1 VYLALARA
9 GFRRYATYRIAT
21 VAGATTNI
29 TFGFLRY
36 YTLLAVA
43 VSAGGSVA
51 GYTGA
56 KLATYVWCSQGILA
70 VVSLWGEIGE
80 RAERIRTGD
89 VVVDLLRPVDPVWH
103 QLATDAGRAFFHLLT
118 RFTLPVLAGL
128 VCTRMYLPERAA
140 TYPLFVVSLVL
151 AVVLCFGCRFI
162 VQCSAYWLLDV
173 RGPVV
178 LWLLLSGAASG
189 MYFPLW
195 LVPEPWATVLVY
207 GLPFASII
215 QAPMDILVERAGH
228 PYLMLVTQA
237 FWAAV
242 VLAVGRAVQRRAE
255 RKLVVQGG

>member
-9 GFRRYATYRIAT
+9 GFRRYATYRVAT
-21 VAGATTNI
+21 VAGATTNV

-51 GYTGA
+51 GYTGP
-56 KLATYVWCSQGILA
+56 KIATYVWCSQGILA
-70 VVSLWGEIGE
+70 VVSLWGDIGE
-80 RAERIRTGD
+80 RDERIRSGD

-103 QLATDAGRAFFHLLT
+103 QLATDAGRAVFHLLT

-128 VCTRMYLPERAA
+128 VFTDMYVPRRAA
-140 TYPLFVVSLVL
+140 TYLLFAASLAL
-151 AVVLCFGCRFI
+151 AVVVCFGCRFI
-162 VQCSAYWLLDV
+162 VQCAAYWLLDV
-173 RGPVV
+173 RGPMV

-195 LVPEPWATVLVY
+195 LVPEPWSTVMVY

-215 QAPMDILVERAGH
+215 QAPMDILVERSEH
-228 PYLMLVTQA
+228 PYLMVATQA
-237 FWAAV
+237 VWAV
-242 VLAVGRAVQRRAE
+242 VILSVGRAVQRRAE

>member
-36 YTLLAVA
+36 YTLAAVA
-43 VSAGGSVA
+43 AAAGGTVA
-51 GYTGA
+51 GYTGP
-56 KLATYVWCSQGILA
+56 KIATFVWCSQGILN
-70 VVSLWGEIGE
+70 VVALWGDIGE

-103 QLATDAGRAFFHLLT
+103 LLAVDSGRAVYHLLT
-118 RFTLPVLAGL
+118 RSTLQVVAGAVCFDLYRPRHL
-128 VCTRMYLPERAA
+128 V
-140 TYPLFVVSLVL
+140 TYPLFAVSVAL
-151 AVVLCFGCRFI
+151 AVVVCFALRHL
-162 VQCSAYWLLDV
+162 VQGSAYWLLDI

-178 LWLLLSGAASG
+178 LWIIASGLLSG

-195 LVPEPWATVLVY
+195 LLPEPWSTMLVY
-207 GLPFASII
+207 GTPFPSII
-215 QAPMDILVERAGH
+215 QAPMDILVERTGH
-228 PYLMLVTQA
+228 PWLLLATQA
-237 FWAAV
+237 AWASATL
-242 VLAVGRAVQRRAE
+242 LAARGLQRRAE

>member
-1 VYLALARA
+1 MYLALARA

-36 YTLLAVA
+36 YTLIAVA
-43 VSAGGSVA
+43 VAAGGSVA
-51 GYTGA
+51 GYDGSQI
-56 KLATYVWCSQGILA
+56 ATYVWCSQGILA
-70 VVSLWGEIGE
+70 VVALWGDIGE

-103 QLATDAGRAFFHLLT
+103 LVATDAGRAAYHLLT

-128 VCTRMYLPERAA
+128 VFTDMYLPHRAA
-140 TYPLFVVSLVL
+140 TYPLFLVSLAL
-151 AVVLCFGCRFI
+151 AVLVCFACRFI

-173 RGPVV
+173 RGPMV
-178 LWLLLSGAASG
+178 LWVLLSGAASG
-189 MYFPLW
+189 LYFPLW
-195 LVPEPWATVLVY
+195 LVPEPWSTVMVY

-215 QAPMDILVERAGH
+215 QAPMDILVERSEH
-228 PYLMLVTQA
+228 PYLTVAVQA
-237 FWAAV
+237 CWAVAV
-242 VLAVGRAVQRRAE
+242 LSVGRAVQRRAE